1 MPLSTIVP
9 GTKLKCDL
17 NTEELPVSFHYD
29 IEKFRLRDGKVIRK
43 VISRIISD
51 AGARGGKTDIILTN
65 DQKVYEINSEF
76 LGHDYFTDIITFN
89 YNKGKIISGEIYIS
103 VDRVKDNAEKFSVP
117 FKSEVR
123 RVIFHGFLHLCGYD
137 DSTGEQKVKMSEME
151 EMYLALSYAE

>member
-1 MPLSTIVP
+1 MAV
-9 GTKLKCDL
+9 
-17 NTEELPVSFHYD
+17 NFHYD

-51 AGARGGKTDIILTN
+51 AGARSGRTDVILTN

-76 LGHDYFTDIITFN
+76 LGHDYYTDIITFN
-89 YNKGKIISGEIYIS
+89 YNKGKLISGEVYIS
-103 VDRVKDNAEKFSVP
+103 VDRVRNNAEKFSVP
-117 FKSEVR
+117 FKAEIR

-137 DSTGEQKVKMSEME
+137 DSTAEQKRKMSEME